1 MAKLSFIIV
10 SPGKEFR
17 ITTLSHLLHASALT
31 ASILR
36 RLLLTAALTLRN
48 SVLLVGDLMMLLC
61 LLLLSDLIAIVI

>member
-1 MAKLSFIIV
+1 MAKLSFVIV
-10 SPGKEFR
+10 SPGEELR
-17 ITTLSHLLHASALT
+17 ITTLSRLLHASAWT

-36 RLLLTAALTLRN
+36 RLLAAALILRN

>member
-1 MAKLSFIIV
+1 MAKLPFIIV

-17 ITTLSHLLHASALT
+17 ITTLSHLFHASART

-36 RLLLTAALTLRN
+36 RLLTAALTLRN